1 MKMKNNVL
9 KVAFAAMVFLGAQS
23 AYAQC
28 KEWKWPED
36 KAKAEECN
44 VLYTDAV
51 KNGHYKQ
58 AVVPHQWLLTNA
70 PNLNTSIYIQ
80 GAEIFDKLADQEKD
94 AARKQVYVDSLMV
107 IYDMRVK
114 NCGEE
119 ATVTSRKALS
129 FYKFNVNSA
138 KSAEVLPIME
148 KAFELNGNNI
158 MDGLLV
164 PYMQA
169 VRVTS
174 LKHKSLTEDQ
184 IIAKYDMVSAVVDA
198 KIKKAQSEAKPIDKL
213 KKSKDE
219 IDAILLT
226 LVKFDCDRVRSTLAP
241 KFKQNPTDITLA
253 KKIFGFM
260 LQGKCTDD
268 PLWLEAGEAI
278 HNGGDKDFGLAKNL
292 GLRYLTADNTEKAD
306 YYLKEAL
313 QLAAN
318 NTDKADVLILQG
330 SLASKKGSKSDARE
344 LFRQASA
351 ADPAN
356 KDSYEKIGDL
366 YFNSFNECSKKENQA
381 DDRAVYLLAYDYYA
395 KAGATQKMGAAKASF
410 PSKEDIFLVNYTA
423 GQSIRVGCWIGESTT
438 VRTRD

>member
-1 MKMKNNVL
+1 MKKNVL
-9 KVAFAAMVFLGAQS
+9 KIALGLIAFVGAQT
-23 AYAQC
+23 ANAQC

-58 AVVPHQWLLTNA
+58 AIVPHQWLLANA

-94 AARKQVYVDSLMV
+94 AAKKQVYVDSLMLV
-107 IYDMRVK
+107 YDMRIK

-119 ATVTSRKALS
+119 VAVMNRKALS
-129 FYKFNVNSA
+129 FYKFNLNTPKA
-138 KSAEVLPIME
+138 PEVLALMDKVYEIS
-148 KAFELNGNNI
+148 GNNVS
-158 MDGLLV
+158 DGLLV
-164 PYMQA
+164 PYMQTIKINA
-169 VRVTS
+169 
-174 LKHKSLTEDQ
+174 LKFKSLNEEQ
-184 IIAKYDMVSAVVDA
+184 ILQRYDVVSAVIDA

-213 KKSKDE
+213 KKSKDD
-219 IDAILLT
+219 IDAILIT
-226 LVKFDCDRVRSTLAP
+226 MVKVDCDFVRKNLAP
-241 KFKQNPTDITLA
+241 KFKQNPTDIVLA

-260 LQGKCTDD
+260 LQGKCTED

-278 HNGGDKDFGLAKNL
+278 HTSEKDFGLAKNL
-292 GLRYLTADNTEKAD
+292 GVRYLTLDNTEKAD
-306 YYLKEAL
+306 FYLKEAL
-313 QLAAN
+313 GLATT
-318 NTDKADVLILQG
+318 NTDKAEIMILQG
-330 SLASKKGSKSDARE
+330 SIASKKGSKGEARE
-344 LFRQASA
+344 LYRQAA
-351 ADPAN
+351 ATDPTN

-395 KAGATQKMGAAKASF
+395 KAGASQKMSAAKASF
-410 PSKEDIFLVNYTA
+410 PSKEDIFLVNYA
-423 GQSIRVGCWIGESTT
+423 QGQSVRVGCWINESTT

>member
-1 MKMKNNVL
+1 
-9 KVAFAAMVFLGAQS
+9 MVFAGVQTAN
-23 AYAQC
+23 AQC

-80 GAEIFDKLADQEKD
+80 GAEIYDKLADQEKD
-94 AARKQVYVDSLMV
+94 AAKKQVYVDSLMI
-107 IYDMRVK
+107 IYDMRIK

-119 ATVTSRKALS
+119 ASVKGRKALS
-129 FYKFNVNSA
+129 FYKFNINSA
-138 KSAEVLPIME
+138 KSAEVLAVMDD
-148 KAFELNGNNI
+148 AFTVNGSNI

-164 PYMQA
+164 PYMQS
-169 VRVTS
+169 VRVS
-174 LKHKSLTEDQ
+174 ALKHKSLTEDQ
-184 IIAKYDMVSAVVDA
+184 ILTKYDMVSGVIAA
-198 KIKKAQSEAKPIDKL
+198 KIKKAQSEAKPVDKL
-213 KKSKDE
+213 KGYQDE
-219 IDAILLT
+219 IDKILLT
-226 LVKFDCDRVRSTLAP
+226 LIKFDCERVKTTLAP
-241 KFKQNPTDITLA
+241 KFKANPTDIALA

-260 LQGKCTDD
+260 LLDKCTDD

-278 HNGGDKDFGLAKNL
+278 HTVEKDFGLAKNL
-292 GLRYLTADNTEKAD
+292 GVRYLTLDNTEKAE

-313 QLAAN
+313 GLAAS
-318 NTDKADVLILQG
+318 NTDKAEIMILQG
-330 SLASKKGSKSDARE
+330 SIASRKGSKGEARE
-344 LFRQASA
+344 LYRQAA
-351 ADPAN
+351 ATDPAN

-395 KAGATQKMGAAKASF
+395 KAGATQKMNAAKASF
-410 PSKEDIFLVNYTA
+410 PSKEDIFLVNYA
-423 GQSIRVGCWIGESTT
+423 QGQSVRVGCWIGESTT